1 MVDLCKANPYNEGSA
16 QSPQI
21 FAVILLCHS
30 PNDSPMGLM
39 ERGGRVKQANT

>member
-1 MVDLCKANPYNEGSA
+1 MVDSCKANPYNEGSA

-39 ERGGRVKQANT
+39 EIGGSVKQANT